1 MTREGAG
8 LYPVVLRLRDRRVL
22 VVGGGKVAARKA
34 SGLLQAGAHV
44 VVVSPRFAPAFG
56 RLVDTAALTLIER
69 RYAVGDLAGMA
80 LVVAATDDREVNA
93 QVRADARRAG
103 VLVGVVD
110 NPRES
115 DFTVPAVVRRGDL
128 LLAISTGGQSPAL
141 AGHLRRELDL
151 LVPDDWE
158 ALVQILGVARARVQT
173 AVDNPVRRQELMK
186 QLITPDLLSTLRNGG
201 GQAAA
206 DQIEAL
212 IAELAAS
219 CPTTLEGPGAAAGT
233 PSPAEQVDSLPS
245 DMRTPTQPKN
255 GNRHSAP
262 GSSPGPA
269 ETIER
274 SEGP

>member
-22 VVGGGKVAARKA
+22 VVGGGKVGARKA
-34 SGLLQAGAHV
+34 SGLLEAGAHV
-44 VVVSPRFAPAFG
+44 VVVSPRFAPAFA

-93 QVRADARRAG
+93 QVSADARRAG

-115 DFTVPAVVRRGDL
+115 DFIVPAVVRRGDL
-128 LLAISTGGQSPAL
+128 LLAISTGGRSPAL
-141 AGHLRRELDL
+141 AGDLRRELEL

-158 ALVQILGVARARVQT
+158 VLVQVLGVARARVQT

-186 QLITPDLLSTLRNGG
+186 QLITPDVLSTLRNGG
-201 GQAAA
+201 GQAAT
-206 DQIEAL
+206 DQIEVL
-212 IAELAAS
+212 IAGLAAS
-219 CPTTLEGPGAAAGT
+219 SPTLLEGPGPVAET
-233 PSPAEQVDSLPS
+233 PSQTEQVDSLPS
-245 DMRTPTQPKN
+245 EMRTPTQPKN
-255 GNRHSAP
+255 DNRHSAP
-262 GSSPGPA
+262 GSSPGA
-269 ETIER
+269 AQTIER
-274 SEGP
+274 SEEP